1 MKFYIGVDGGGTK
14 TAIALFDG
22 SKKMLDYCAVPGSNH
37 ENLEGGFEEAAGI
50 IMDGINGLCKNNGLA
65 LSQISFT
72 VMGLAGIDHK
82 WQHDK
87 MCSILRSKGLDNF
100 EVYNDGYLI
109 IKAGSSTGSA
119 VGYNCGTGVCCNG
132 IDSKGNMLQLMGL
145 GLFSG
150 DLPGGE
156 SIAIKAYEIV
166 YRQLFLGIEES
177 LITGMVKDFYGIEK
191 REDFL
196 ELLGK
201 IENPAEDPSHIRNFI
216 QFFFDAV
223 EQNDRPATAY
233 CEQMAETGARAIAA
247 LISQMEFDGDE
258 VEVILSGS
266 INLKVGSPTYIKMLK
281 EKAAEY
287 SGRKIVFKKLD
298 VPPVTGCINWIM
310 QEYAEPDEDAVKEPK
325 EITVAVIGS
334 GSTYCPE
341 LIDGF
346 LKAQD
351 TLKLKKISFMD
362 IDDRKRTIVGGLCVR
377 MLKAAGI
384 DCETVI
390 TDDLDEALQGADF
403 VVTQIRVGKL
413 PARHL
418 DETIPLK
425 YNLIGQETTGIGG
438 FFKAQ
443 RTIPVIKNICD
454 RIEAIC
460 PNAWLINFTNPSGI
474 ITEFVLNNTNVKCI
488 GLCNVPID
496 MIDDTKEIVGENM
509 EYTYVGLN
517 HLSWMTSVR
526 VDGKELLDDLIAQGF
541 SPKVMAN
548 IKDDGFSLETLAAI
562 HAVPSSYLQYYYC
575 RNAKLK
581 HLLEGDKSRA
591 QVCMEI
597 EEQLLEMYSDE
608 GLYVKPALLDQRG
621 GHKYSLVA
629 VNLINAIAND
639 VNDIQVVNVKN
650 GDTLPFLKPDDVIEV
665 AARVGKDGAKPIP
678 VGEIDNHHIIGLMR
692 VVKEYENYTVK
703 AGRDGD
709 EEAAINALLIHPL
722 VGDWEAAVNCFNEM
736 KEAHKQYLPQYFKD
750 ENAAK

>member
-14 TAIALFDG
+14 TAFALFD
-22 SKKMLDYCAVPGSNH
+22 STKKMLDIYYGKGSNH
-37 ENLEGGFEEAAGI
+37 ENLDGGFEEAADI
-50 IMDGINGLCKNNGLA
+50 IIDGIDTLCSKNGFKKE
-65 LSQISFT
+65 QIAFSL
-72 VMGLAGIDHK
+72 MGLAGIDHK

-87 MCSILRSKGLDNF
+87 MCAMLRDRGLENF
-100 EVYNDGYLI
+100 EIYNDGYLI
-109 IKAGSSTGSA
+109 IKAGSETGAA

-145 GLFSG
+145 GVFSG
-150 DLPGGE
+150 DLSGGQT
-156 SIAIKAYEIV
+156 IAIKAYEIA
-166 YRQLFLGIEES
+166 YRELFLGIEKS
-177 LITGMVKDFYGIEK
+177 PITDMVTEHYGINS
-191 REDFL
+191 REEFL
-196 ELLGK
+196 ELLGR
-201 IENPAEDPSHIRNFI
+201 IENPDEPEHVRNFVG
-216 QFFFDAV
+216 FFFKAV
-223 EQNDRPATAY
+223 EAGDAHAMQYCVKMADRGAKSIASLVN
-233 CEQMAETGARAIAA
+233 QMNFE
-247 LISQMEFDGDE
+247 GDE

-266 INLKVGSPTYIKMLK
+266 INVKVGSPTYIKELTERARQYASK
-281 EKAAEY
+281 KL
-287 SGRKIVFKKLD
+287 IFKKLEKA
-298 VPPVTGCINWIM
+298 PVTGCINWIM
-310 QEYAEPDEDAVKEPK
+310 QEYADEEEAASGPR

-351 TLKLKKISFMD
+351 KLRLRRIAFMD
-362 IDDRKRTIVGGLCVR
+362 IDEKKRTIVGNLCIR
-377 MLKAAGI
+377 MLKAQGI
-384 DCETVI
+384 DCETLL
-390 TDDLDEALQGADF
+390 TDDLDEALKGADF

-443 RTIPVIKNICD
+443 RTIPVIKHICD

-460 PNAWLINFTNPSGI
+460 PDAWLINFTNPSGI

-496 MIDDTKEIVGENM
+496 MIDDTKEIVGEDM

-526 VDGKELLDDLIAQGF
+526 VNGKELLDELIEKGF

-562 HAVPSSYLQYYYC
+562 HALPSSYLQYYYC

-581 HLLEGDKSRA
+581 HLLEGEKSRA

-597 EEQLLEMYSDE
+597 EEELLEMYSDE

-665 AARVGKDGAKPIP
+665 AARVGKDGAKPLP

-709 EEAAINALLIHPL
+709 EEAALNALLIHPL
-722 VGDWEAAVNCFNEM
+722 VGDWEAATKCFNEM
-736 KEAHKQYLPQYFKD
+736 KEAHKDYLPQYFKD
-750 ENAAK
+750 